1 MTRTA
6 SRLALLWTFGERA
19 IAAIEHLQP
28 AAQVIARW
36 YVAAVFFRSGMTK
49 FHDWDTTL
57 ALFMDE
63 YHVPFLDPTVAA
75 WLGASMELLLP
86 VFLVLGLGGRM
97 AAAALFVLNIVAVLS
112 LDDIAMPA
120 LQLHVFWGS
129 LLAGLALWGPGR
141 WSLDRI
147 VAPRVKAWAMGR
159 QATDSRYT
167 APRHAA

>member
-1 MTRTA
+1 M
-6 SRLALLWTFGERA
+6 LWGLGERA
-19 IAAIEHLQP
+19 IAALEHLQP
-28 AAQVIARW
+28 AAQVVARW
-36 YVAAVFFRSGMTK
+36 YVAAVFFRSGLTK

-63 YHVPFLDPTVAA
+63 YHVPFLDPTLAA
-75 WLGASMELLLP
+75 WLGTGMELLLP
-86 VFLVLGLGGRM
+86 VFLVLGLGGRF
-97 AAAALFVLNIVAVLS
+97 AAAGLFVLNIVAVFS

-129 LLAGLALWGPGR
+129 LLAGLVLWGPGR

-147 VAPRVKAWAMGR
+147 VGPRLKDRITGMR
-159 QATDSRYT
+159 TPDSRYT